1 MALQSS
7 GQIGAGD
14 IRTEFNQSGEV
25 SLSDYYRNGTRVDF
39 DQTSVPLSGEI
50 SFSNFYGVDEPAS
63 GTSSTFYDVNNYYF
77 RVIEN
82 DPGVYDI
89 DVMWN
94 GVIATSTTVNDTTL
108 PTQVTTHGGNGYTYK
123 RSGSN
128 QGDNKFA
135 VYRIVP

>member
-14 IRTEFNQSGEV
+14 VRAEFNQSGEL
-25 SLSDYYRNGTRVDF
+25 SLSDYYRNGINVDF
-39 DQTSVPLSGEI
+39 DQTSVPTSGEI
-50 SFSNFYGVDEPAS
+50 SFSDFYGVDEPVS
-63 GTSSTFYDVNNYYF
+63 GTSGTFYDVNNYYF
-77 RVIEN
+77 RVIAN

-94 GVIATSTTVNDTTL
+94 GVIAISTTVNDTTL
-108 PTQVTTHGGNGYTYK
+108 PTQVTTHGNGYTYK

-128 QGDNKFA
+128 QGDNKFS
-135 VYRIVP
+135 VYRVIP